1 VELFDL
7 PWELNA
13 GLTVTLMS
21 KNCSTISHKHSTG
34 LIRAFFMTNRR
45 LALKSIAQAATVI
58 IATTH
63 YSWAQINSD
72 KPIKIIVPFAPGAG
86 TDAVGR
92 LVAQK
97 MSEIL
102 GQSVVVENR
111 TGASGAIGAK
121 FVADAPADGHTLLLA
136 AAPFTTVPA
145 ALPAAGYD
153 PVRQFA
159 PVGMIAS
166 GPLVWAVSKDLPVGN
181 LRELVAMAKA
191 KPGALNYGSAGAGGI
206 NHLVLE
212 MLKHRSGIFITHI
225 PYRGIAPATM
235 DMIGGQI
242 QIVTGTVPAL
252 NPFIKDG
259 RVRALAV
266 TSAKRSPALPDVP
279 SMAEAGFAGF
289 DVLNYF
295 GLVAPKATPVATL
308 ERLNAALAKVVAL
321 PDVRARFAADAI
333 EPATGSPAQLAAF
346 IEKDFAGWQRV
357 VAAQNLKV
365 DAA

>member
-1 VELFDL
+1 MRM
-7 PWELNA
+7 PRNW
-13 GLTVTLMS
+13 
-21 KNCSTISHKHSTG
+21 NCMK
-34 LIRAFFMTNRR
+34 NRR
-45 LALKSIAQAATVI
+45 EVLVNTAQAATLLV
-58 IATTH
+58 ALTSTA
-63 YSWAQINSD
+63 WAQMSQD
-72 KPIKIIVPFAPGAG
+72 RPIKIIVPFAPGAG

-97 MSEIL
+97 MAEIL
-102 GQSVVVENR
+102 GQPVVVENR

-121 FVADAPADGHTLLLA
+121 FVADAAPDGLTLLLA

-145 ALPAAGYD
+145 AIPNAGYD

-166 GPLVWAVSKDLPVGN
+166 GPLVWAVNKDLPVKT
-181 LRELVAMAKA
+181 LADLVAMAKA

-212 MLKHRSGIFITHI
+212 MLKSRSGTFITHI

-242 QIVTGTVPAL
+242 QLVTGTVPAL

-259 RVRALAV
+259 RVKALAV

-295 GLVAPKATPVATL
+295 GLMAPKATPNATID
-308 ERLNAALAKVVAL
+308 RLNAALAKVVAL

-333 EPATGSPAQLAAF
+333 EPANGSPSQLASF
-346 IEKDFAGWQRV
+346 IEKDYSDWQRV
-357 VAAQNLKV
+357 VAAQNLKI

>member
-1 VELFDL
+1 
-7 PWELNA
+7 
-13 GLTVTLMS
+13 MQ
-21 KNCSTISHKHSTG
+21 
-34 LIRAFFMTNRR
+34 NRR
-45 LALKSIAQAATVI
+45 LALINTARAATVL
-58 IATTH
+58 IAFPQIAR
-63 YSWAQINSD
+63 AQQNAT
-72 KPIKIIVPFAPGAG
+72 KIIVPFAPGAG

-97 MSEIL
+97 L
-102 GQSVVVENR
+102 GEVLGTTVVVDNK
-111 TGASGAIGAK
+111 TGAGGAIGAK
-121 FVADAPADGHTLLLA
+121 FVADAAPDGQTLLLA

-145 ALPAAGYD
+145 ALANAGYD

-166 GPLVWAVSKDLPVGN
+166 GPLVWAVNKDLPVSN
-181 LRELVAMAKA
+181 MRDFVQLAKA
-191 KPGALNYGSAGAGGI
+191 RPGFYNYGSAGAGGI

-212 MLKHRSGIFITHI
+212 MLKNRAGVFVTHI

-242 QIVTGTVPAL
+242 HMVTGTVPAL

-259 RVRALAV
+259 RVKALAV
-266 TSAKRSPALPDVP
+266 TASKRSSALPDVQ

-295 GLVAPKATPVATL
+295 GLMAPKATPHATI
-308 ERLNAALAKVVAL
+308 ERLNAALGKVVQL
-321 PDVRARFAADAI
+321 PDVRARFASDAL
-333 EPATGSPAQLAAF
+333 EPVSSSNGSPAQLASF
-346 IEKDFAGWQRV
+346 IEKDFSGWRQV
-357 VAAQNLKV
+357 VTAQNLKI